1 MDYELYHDE
10 SKEHGYWHGILLVPT
25 VTKSLIINHLK
36 QVRLYVGYEHPLR
49 FTRIDAFNRKFHCS
63 EAWLDFAIGSLIT
76 KFNSRYPHQI
86 CTGETIQGKKQYAI
100 FDDIV
105 GRHSLGLKFILLR
118 DRDQFGNMY
127 DSLDYGGKVET
138 SFRTAA
144 KGGLHYLFSEDNH
157 ACIMKIHFDG
167 HEHYHRNVDPDRIV
181 GRPNGLRNYCQF
193 KENCPIDDNT
203 SDHREDSSQEYDDC
217 QLLQLTDLFV
227 GSFRTA
233 FGFLGQGKIQ
243 AQIALA
249 QPVKELVKRY
259 KQGYARMQ
267 NSRWRN
273 SFCMSESFIEDDKWQ
288 FQDLEYADSLKKRQ
302 LNLWDA

>member
-25 VTKSLIINHLK
+25 ATKSIIINHLK
-36 QVRLYVGYEHPLR
+36 QVRLYLGYEHPLR
-49 FTRIDAFNRKFHCS
+49 FTRIDAINRKFDCS
-63 EAWLDFAIGSLIT
+63 EAWIDFAIGSMIT
-76 KFNSRYPHQI
+76 KFNFKRPHRI
-86 CTGETIQGKKQYAI
+86 YTGEKVQGQKQYAI
-100 FDDIV
+100 FDDII
-105 GRHSLGLKFILLR
+105 GRNPLGLKFILFR
-118 DRDQFGNMY
+118 DRDQFRNMY
-127 DSLDYGGKVET
+127 ESMEYASKVET
-138 SFRTAA
+138 SFITAT

-157 ACIMKIHFDG
+157 ARIVRIHFDG
-167 HEHYHRNVDPDRIV
+167 HDHLNRNVDPNRIV
-181 GRPNGLRNYCQF
+181 DCLKGLRNYCYL
-193 KENCPIDDNT
+193 KEDCPIDDET
-203 SDHREDSSQEYDDC
+203 SDHRKDDSQGYDDC

-243 AQIALA
+243 AQIVLA

-259 KQGYARMQ
+259 KEGYARMQ

-273 SFCMSESFIEDDKWQ
+273 SFCMSDSFIENGKWE

-302 LNLWDA
+302 LNLW